1 MYGADSMGG
10 SGTDGQKSSPSVV
23 SIFSAYGATLPQVT
37 MGDTIA
43 VSSSLEDRMFGGGSN
58 APTSSAPHVNVQSQN
73 SAEDLSSGDVS
84 DEHAGGMHTMRRT
97 SKPTAVRA
105 AKPDEAEQ
113 RDALEHQLFGHAPA
127 VAYEDV
133 PDDIGEETLC
143 DDMVDRI
150 FGTAMIASLPEA
162 AKAPKII
169 GCGRASDNHDTSDR
183 RTDMQDLAGSRQVME
198 ARIFAQPSK
207 VSHAVDTRPFPA
219 DSGVR
224 QAALGL
230 NVFRNPK
237 APPDMDDVQGC
248 TSLEESRRSLEDRM
262 FGANLGVT
270 VNTVQVK
277 VLGALVEQGGGSASP
292 ATAKGGL
299 LATTGSRSAPIG
311 VGIAEQA
318 GDSSTSKRTDSNPLY
333 VDQYVPTAVERQ

>member
-1 MYGADSMGG
+1 MGG

-58 APTSSAPHVNVQSQN
+58 APTSSAPHVTFQSRN

-84 DEHAGGMHTMRRT
+84 DEHSGGRHNMRRT
-97 SKPTAVRA
+97 SKPAAVGA
-105 AKPDEAEQ
+105 AEPDEDKQ
-113 RDALEHQLFGHAPA
+113 RDMLEDQLFGHAPA

-133 PDDIGEETLC
+133 PEDTDEETLR

-150 FGTAMIASLPEA
+150 FGVAMIASLPEA
-162 AKAPKII
+162 AEAPKII
-169 GCGRASDNHDTSDR
+169 KRGRASDDQDTSDR

-198 ARIFAQPSK
+198 ARLFARPSK
-207 VSHAVDTRPFPA
+207 VSHAVDTRPLPA

-230 NVFRNPK
+230 KVFSNPQ
-237 APPDMDDVQGC
+237 APPDMDDVQGR

-262 FGANLGVT
+262 FGA
-270 VNTVQVK
+270 
-277 VLGALVEQGGGSASP
+277 
-292 ATAKGGL
+292 
-299 LATTGSRSAPIG
+299 
-311 VGIAEQA
+311 
-318 GDSSTSKRTDSNPLY
+318 
-333 VDQYVPTAVERQ
+333 